1 MSIPESYIDLFHK
14 IQTSSQKFEEG
25 LSPVYRK
32 QTGSYYTSLEL
43 ALSMM
48 RELLHSFSP
57 SDRKKIFLKKFLEP
71 CVGTGHFVFAYIMAS
86 LELNLTKEEY
96 HLLLEHIYVCDIN
109 TKALSLYKQNL
120 CLLVKELFNIDL
132 DENYF
137 KEHIR
142 GGVLFDVSASSL
154 KYIPISARFS
164 KKAIGKGFDIV
175 VTNPPYKNLK
185 AEQMHYEKEE
195 DYFSDKKCYDAIG
208 KLARNYFQ
216 YSLEGTLNLYK
227 LFVEEIIERY
237 IAPSGRC
244 YLLIPASIL
253 SDKTCFNLRSRIL
266 EQCGISALQFIPEK
280 TGLVNANQA
289 LCALLLCRGQKS
301 STVNLQHYISKK
313 QKMMIKVPFAE
324 MVDRSSGNTICILSE
339 NESKIRLQMLQHPTI
354 KHLKYIHNLRGEL
367 DLSLHK
373 KYICTSPTEYP
384 LVRGRALAC
393 YRLQHSLITEFV
405 QDSFLQ
411 KTPKA
416 IYINQERIACQ
427 QIANMTK
434 ERRIQFSP
442 IPPKYILGNSCNFIS
457 ISSNTDGVNLY
468 FLLGILNSSLIN
480 WYFKKTSSN
489 NHVNNYEIDNF
500 PIPIHCNNKKA
511 IEEFVK
517 MYLKHPT
524 EELRDKIDALVYQA
538 YGISDSNKTCDD
550 NLSTTGKELVQVFQS
565 DLSKIIPDISL
576 ERCYDI
582 LENKASIADVI
593 FQKNF
598 QGSAFERKVLLNI
611 ENKYKKLYQG
621 CLLNHITFKLSSL
634 DLEMIR
640 NVPQGGNWKSI
651 PLETVR
657 KSKRLLR
664 LTQTGGRT
672 TLYGRI
678 DYNKPSYTITT
689 YFNRPGNGT
698 YVHPTL
704 DRVLSVREAARFQ
717 SFPDNYYFSGNKTE
731 LLKQVGN
738 AVPVFLAYAIAK
750 NIILKT
756 GCRVSVDL
764 FSGAGGMTYGFKQ
777 AGIKS
782 CICNDINM
790 SACVTL
796 KTNSPELSVIC
807 GDITNRE
814 IKERVITEGLRARAD
829 MICGG
834 PPCQGFS
841 LAGLRN
847 KNDMRNQLFHP
858 FVDIV
863 SAINPKIIVF
873 ENVEGLLSFQG
884 GETYSNIITL
894 FSQMGYLVEC
904 KTLCANYFA
913 VPQKRKRVFI
923 ICARKDL
930 GILPSDLY
938 PKEITKLEKAQIT
951 ARNTIYDLENIECGD
966 SALYSP
972 SPAPTTIPSI
982 LSYFRGDVSIDE
994 FLHDIVLT
1002 QNN

>member
-1 MSIPESYIDLFHK
+1 MSIPAAYIDLWQK
-14 IQTSSQKFEEG
+14 IQISSQKFEEQ

-32 QTGSYYTSLEL
+32 QTGSYYTSLDL

-48 RELLHSFSP
+48 QELLNSFSP
-57 SDRKKIFLKKFLEP
+57 LDRKKMFLKKFLEP
-71 CVGTGHFVFAYIMAS
+71 CVGTGHFVFAYIIAS
-86 LELNLTKEEY
+86 LKLNFTKEEY
-96 HLLLEHIYVCDIN
+96 RLLLENIYVCDIN
-109 TKALSLYKQNL
+109 IKALSLYKKNL
-120 CLLVKELFNIDL
+120 HLLVQELFNIDL

-137 KEHIR
+137 KEHVR
-142 GGVLFDVSASSL
+142 GGLLFDVSNPLL
-154 KYIPISARFS
+154 KYIPLSKRFS
-164 KKAIGKGFDIV
+164 RTTIGNGFDIV

-185 AEQMHYEKEE
+185 AERMYYKQEKE
-195 DYFSDKKCYDAIG
+195 YISDKECYETIG
-208 KLARNYFQ
+208 KLAKNNFQ

-244 YLLIPASIL
+244 YLLIPSSIL
-253 SDKTCFNLRSRIL
+253 SDKTCFNLRGRIL
-266 EQCGISALQFIPEK
+266 KQCGISALRLIPEK
-280 TGLVNANQA
+280 TGMVNASQA
-289 LCALLLCRGQKS
+289 LCALLLCKGKPS
-301 STVNLQHYISKK
+301 SIINLQYYISKK
-313 QKMMIKVPFAE
+313 QKISVQIPFKEMIDV
-324 MVDRSSGNTICILSE
+324 SSGNAICVLSE

-354 KHLKYIHNLRGEL
+354 KNLKYIHNLRGEL

-373 KYICTSPTEYP
+373 KYICSSPTGYP
-384 LVRGRALAC
+384 LVRGRALTC
-393 YRLQHSLITEFV
+393 YKLQKSLITEFV
-405 QDSFLQ
+405 QASFLQ
-411 KTPKA
+411 KTSKA
-416 IYINQERIACQ
+416 RYVNQERIACQ

-434 ERRIQFSP
+434 EQRIQFSP
-442 IPPKYILGNSCNFIS
+442 IPSRYILGNSCNFIS
-457 ISSNTDGVNLY
+457 VSSNTDGVNLY

-500 PIPIHCNNKKA
+500 PIPVHCSNKKE
-511 IEEFVK
+511 IEELVK
-517 MYLKHPT
+517 IYLKNPT
-524 EELRDKIDALVYQA
+524 EELRKKIDSSVYQA
-538 YGISDSNKTCDD
+538 YGISDSCKKSNG
-550 NLSTTGKELVQVFQS
+550 NLSRKGKGLVQVFQS

-576 ERCYDI
+576 EACYDI
-582 LENKASIADVI
+582 LENKASITDVI
-593 FQKNF
+593 FQEKI
-598 QGSAFERKVLLNI
+598 QGSVFDKQVLVNI

-621 CLLNHITFKLSSL
+621 YLLNHTTFKLSSL

-640 NVPQGGNWKSI
+640 NVPQGGNWKDI

-704 DRVLSVREAARFQ
+704 ERVLSVREAARFQ

-731 LLKQVGN
+731 MLKQVGN

-756 GCRVSVDL
+756 GCSVSVDL

-782 CICNDINM
+782 SVCNDIDM

-796 KTNSPELSVIC
+796 KTNSPDLSVVC
-807 GDITNRE
+807 GDITSKE
-814 IKERVITEGLRARAD
+814 IKERIITDGLRARAD
-829 MICGG
+829 IICGG

-847 KNDMRNQLFHP
+847 KNDVRNQLFQP

-863 SAINPKIIVF
+863 SAINPKVIVF
-873 ENVEGLLSFQG
+873 ENVEGLLSFQKG
-884 GETYSNIITL
+884 ATYSNIITL
-894 FSQMGYLVEC
+894 FSQLGYWVEGR
-904 KTLCANYFA
+904 TLFANYFA
-913 VPQKRKRVFI
+913 VPQKRKRVII
-923 ICARKDL
+923 ICVRKDV
-930 GILPSDLY
+930 GVSPADLY
-938 PKEITKLEKAQIT
+938 PEEITKQEKLQIT
-951 ARNTIYDLENIECGD
+951 ARDTIRDLENIECGEAARYH
-966 SALYSP
+966 SST
-972 SPAPTTIPSI
+972 SSVI
-982 LSYFRGDVSIDE
+982 LPYFRGELSIDE
-994 FLHDIVLT
+994 FL
-1002 QNN
+1002 QNIALQQNY